1 MQRGREL
8 QKLAAVVPDQ
18 GAPQGDEAT
27 GFSGDLSFDDAFR
40 DALDGLPPLDGGG
53 VADQLATVRVVDIA
67 GLFGG
72 IAGFHHLAVRVRRT
86 VDG

>member
-1 MQRGREL
+1 MTG
-8 QKLAAVVPDQ
+8 V
-18 GAPQGDEAT
+18 DEAT
-27 GFSGDLSFDDAFR
+27 GFSADLSFDEAFR
-40 DALDGLPPLDGGG
+40 DALAGLPPLDDSG
-53 VADQLATVRVVDIA
+53 VADQLATVRVIDIA